1 MPASDPIKNIPS
13 LNDYYRR
20 IHFGLAAGR
29 MNLAAEQMA
38 DCVEQPNFSAVELPC
53 DYFSALSAPAREKLR
68 KRFQMVHSGN
78 LFAKE
83 LTSMLPMADK
93 NIQRDFIRACRVR
106 MPELA
111 TAGIRCCV
119 LDFSLIQVLGD
130 EMLRKALSQI
140 LRQLHPILHDSGMTV
155 LFPVHLPLPDPK
167 IKEQVTSFLREQ
179 MIPGLKLRLE
189 IYPHQLKPD
198 FKPED
203 IAGTFRLETASVLF
217 CCNADSGNRLLR
229 VHLTPWLRYFALTGF
244 PGPFLFCPFS
254 QNNRLALVESEAFSK
269 LTEEIV
275 KNH

>member
-38 DCVEQPNFSAVELPC
+38 DCTEQPNFSAVELPC
-53 DYFSALSAPAREKLR
+53 DYLSALSRPAREQLR
-68 KRFQMVHSGN
+68 KRFPMVHCGN

-83 LTSMLPMADK
+83 LTALLPAAGK
-93 NIQRDFIRACRVR
+93 NIQGDFIRACRVR

-111 TAGIRCCV
+111 ATGIRCCV

-130 EMLRKALSQI
+130 DMQRKALSQI
-140 LRQLHPILHDSGMTV
+140 LRQLHPILYDSGMTI
-155 LFPVHLPLPDPK
+155 LLPVRLPLPDPK
-167 IKEQVTSFLREQ
+167 IKEQITLFLREQ

-269 LTEEIV
+269 LTEEIG

>member
-29 MNLAAEQMA
+29 MNLAAEQLA
-38 DCVEQPNFSAVELPC
+38 DCTEQPNFSAVELPF

-68 KRFQMVHSGN
+68 KHFQMVSCGN

-106 MPELA
+106 IPELA
-111 TAGIRCCV
+111 AAGIHCCA

-130 EMLRKALSQI
+130 EMQRKALSQI

-155 LFPVHLPLPDPK
+155 LLPVHLPLPDPG
-167 IKEQVTSFLREQ
+167 IKAQVTAFLRDQ

-244 PGPFLFCPFS
+244 PGPFLFCPLS
-254 QNNRLALVESEAFSK
+254 RNNRLALVESEAFSK
-269 LTEEIV
+269 LTEEIG

>member
-38 DCVEQPNFSAVELPC
+38 DCTEQPNFSAVELPC
-53 DYFSALSAPAREKLR
+53 DYFSALSGPAREKLG
-68 KRFQMVHSGN
+68 KRFPMVHCGN

-83 LTSMLPMADK
+83 LTALLPVAGK

-111 TAGIRCCV
+111 TAGILCCV

-130 EMLRKALSQI
+130 EMQRKALSQI
-140 LRQLHPILHDSGMTV
+140 LRQLHPVLHDSGMTV
-155 LFPVHLPLPDPK
+155 LLPVHLPLPDSK
-167 IKEQVTSFLREQ
+167 IKEQITSFLREQ

-269 LTEEIV
+269 LTEEIG